1 MAADATTV
9 TGLLAR
15 ARRFPGTGLR
25 LLDRRE
31 REAFVTWR
39 DVATRAEEICGG
51 LQAAGVG
58 RGDRVALVYPTSF
71 DFIFSF
77 FGVLLAGAAPVPL
90 EPPVRLGRL
99 EEHLAR
105 TARMVEAA
113 GASMVLADGRIAPL
127 LGRVRRSARLGG
139 QTLASLPDGRPL
151 LEAVSPDE
159 LALVQFSSGTTS
171 DPKPVA
177 LSHRALTEQVRR
189 LNAFWPDADGVVH
202 NGLSWLPLYHDM
214 GLIGCVLPALERPGT
229 LTLIPPE
236 LFVARPARWL
246 RAISRF
252 RATLSPA
259 PNFAFGLCVER
270 IRDEELEG
278 VDLSSWRVALCGA
291 EPVTAP
297 VMRAFQGRFGPWG
310 LRPEALTPVYGLSEA
325 SLAVTF
331 SDLDRP
337 FVARRFER
345 ERLSRDG
352 EARIVED
359 GVEIVSVGKP
369 LPGFSLKIIDGSGR
383 RLPAGRVGRVKVAG
397 PSLMEGYL
405 GRPRSTRHVLR
416 DGWLDTGDLG
426 FVDGGELFLTGRAKD
441 VIILRGRNHLPQE
454 IEAAVDRVPGVRRG
468 CAVAVAHL
476 PEGAPGERLLLLV
489 ESRKGTPRGAFPALA
504 EACAGAVRA
513 EAGVSPDEVVVLAAG
528 SLPRTSSRKLRRG
541 EALRR
546 HLAGTLAPPA
556 GWTALRL
563 ARAALDS
570 WVVALRQRLEADARP
585 GD

>member
-1 MAADATTV
+1 M
-9 TGLLAR
+9 
-15 ARRFPGTGLR
+15 
-25 LLDRRE
+25 
-31 REAFVTWR
+31 
-39 DVATRAEEICGG
+39 
-51 LQAAGVG
+51 
-58 RGDRVALVYPTSF
+58 
-71 DFIFSF
+71 
-77 FGVLLAGAAPVPL
+77 
-90 EPPVRLGRL
+90 
-99 EEHLAR
+99 AR

-113 GASMVLADGRIAPL
+113 GASLVLADGRVAPL
-127 LGRVRRSARLGG
+127 LGRVGRSARLGG
-139 QTLASLPDGRPL
+139 QTLARLPGGTPSL
-151 LEAVSPDE
+151 ETVSPDE

-202 NGLSWLPLYHDM
+202 SGLSWLPLYHDM

-236 LFVARPARWL
+236 LFVARPAVWL

-270 IRDEELEG
+270 IRDEQLEG

-291 EPVTAP
+291 EPVAAG
-297 VMRAFQGRFGPWG
+297 VMRAFQVRFAPWG

-331 SDLDRP
+331 SDIDRP

-345 ERLSRDG
+345 ERLLRDG

-369 LPGFSLKIIDGSGR
+369 LPGLSLEIVDGAGR

-397 PSLMEGYL
+397 PSLMQGYL
-405 GRPRSTRHVLR
+405 GRPQATRHVLR

-426 FVDGGELFLTGRAKD
+426 FEDGGELFLTGRAKE

-454 IEAAVDRVPGVRRG
+454 IEASVDRVPGVRRG
-468 CAVAVAHL
+468 CAVAVAHR

-489 ESRKGTPRGAFPALA
+489 EARKGTPRDVFPALA

-513 EAGVSPDEVVVLAAG
+513 EAGASPDEVVVLPAG
-528 SLPRTSSRKLRRG
+528 TLPRTSSRKPRRA

-546 HLAGTLAPPA
+546 HLAGTLTPPR

-563 ARAALDS
+563 ARTALDS
-570 WVVALRQRLEADARP
+570 MAITLRRRFEADARL